1 MDRENGERERQAEI
15 TRLRLEA
22 RKAGREANFNGAA
35 LVLGLAERNR
45 ALLGDKYVIFCEMQA
60 FYEVPH

>member
-1 MDRENGERERQAEI
+1 MDRENGERERQAEL
-15 TRLRLEA
+15 TRLRLET

-45 ALLGDKYVIFCEMQA
+45 ALVDDKYVIFCEMQA
-60 FYEVPH
+60 FYGMPH